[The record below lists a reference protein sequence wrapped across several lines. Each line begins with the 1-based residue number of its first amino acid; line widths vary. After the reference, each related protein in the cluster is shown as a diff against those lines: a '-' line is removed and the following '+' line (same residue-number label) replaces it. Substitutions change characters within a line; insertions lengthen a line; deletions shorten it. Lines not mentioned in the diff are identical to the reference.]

1 MHSHPDIVAIGRWA
15 RVNSFALARW
25 VAFSGPLVDP
35 FGLCQWR
42 RCDPMHLHYII
53 HLSVELLPSTLS
65 SAITIREH
73 THTSHAMAN
82 ALSAYL
88 DFVGLYQARCT
99 TVKHWWSQRTSFQCL
114 DESYMGLE
122 GEGTWHAHEN
132 GTRRI
137 EANCCESRA
146 GRQAW
151 WGCVS
156 FDAVLASGLS
166 SLLHGGSIDGL
177 MLFVAPVPAYPG
189 RRAGRLGWVGA
200 SPFFSP
206 SSGTWRVRATTC
218 RAGRGVRR
226 LAAATTACDLTC
238 AVRGGGSIIVSVVS
252 SLGDHS
258 ALARAGHL
266 RNSGRACAAALP
278 ARHYGVG
285 AKLFFNLRRWL
296 VVWAGVPGLLSGPGL
311 SDFLFISFLCSDFSA
326 Q

>member
-146 GRQAW
+146 GRRGGGA
-151 WGCVS
+151 
-156 FDAVLASGLS
+156 FP
-166 SLLHGGSIDGL
+166 SLMRSWRPACPRCCTADPSTAGL

-200 SPFFSP
+200 SPVPRSSAPAVALGECVQPRAAPGGVSGGSP
-206 SSGTWRVRATTC
+206 PQQLHAISPAR
-218 RAGRGVRR
+218 
-226 LAAATTACDLTC
+226 C
-238 AVRGGGSIIVSVVS
+238 AV
-252 SLGDHS
+252 
-258 ALARAGHL
+258 
-266 RNSGRACAAALP
+266 AAPL
-278 ARHYGVG
+278 
-285 AKLFFNLRRWL
+285 
-296 VVWAGVPGLLSGPGL
+296 
-311 SDFLFISFLCSDFSA
+311 
-326 Q
+326 